1 MGPEIHEQMWGSQ
14 VGSFAD
20 LYHDLEGGILPIS
33 FFFPYLPLL
42 PAYRKRDAA
51 RSAIVKV
58 FAGIIAQRRAAG
70 TDNDDILQVLMN
82 AEYKDGTT
90 LNDDQISGILI
101 GLLFAGQHTSSI
113 TATWTILYLLHNADA
128 LKQGN
133 RLLLQPTQNRRTSLD
148 RCCFLLMFGVRL
160 RNIVLEEQKRVLA
173 ADGKHAGQV

>member
-14 VGSFAD
+14 AGSFAD

-51 RSAIVKV
+51 RAAIVKV
-58 FAGIIAQRRAAG
+58 FSAIIAQRRAAG

-82 AEYKDGTT
+82 AEYKDGTS
-90 LNDDQISGILI
+90 LSDDQISGLLI

-113 TATWTILYLLHNADA
+113 TATWTILFLLHNPDA
-128 LKQGN
+128 LKKG
-133 RLLLQPTQNRRTSLD
+133 
-148 RCCFLLMFGVRL
+148 
-160 RNIVLEEQKRVLA
+160 I
-173 ADGKHAGQV
+173 